1 MGHRFC
7 NLYYPSQGVFLSKA
21 EEWRNQR
28 RSAGHGD
35 GGRRSAG
42 HGDGGAEK
50 RWPRFVHGDKGEKGR
65 IFSCLFDGLVNL

>member
-1 MGHRFC
+1 MGDGVSGWGCLEVGHRFC

-28 RSAGHGD
+28 KSAGHSD

-42 HGDGGAEK
+42 
-50 RWPRFVHGDKGEKGR
+50 HGDKGEKGR
-65 IFSCLFDGLVNL
+65 IFSCLFVGLVNL